1 MTRRMTSVLSEVRP
15 ATSPGP
21 VRSRAGLV
29 TELLELMRDPASSVA
44 RLGTIVS
51 SDQALS
57 ERVLRIANSPALGI
71 PSRVETVSRAV
82 TLLGFDALRETIMR
96 MVVTGAFRTIVA
108 LFTQYEEFWKHSI
121 ACGLAA
127 RLLARKQPEGQ
138 PDDAFVAGLFHDIG
152 MIAPSG
158 TGEGQLR
165 WKGVPGDVQDPVADH
180 QETGAWWAEQWG
192 MNERIVEAIRC
203 HHCPGKA
210 VRDPRLAATVHV
222 ADILCRRLEVG
233 KYAADPDQE
242 CDPTALE
249 ILGLTEAELSA
260 GHLQDDAQSIEAGMA
275 EAPSFARMVASLKN
289 ALVEAIGGLPYQE
302 RLALALCYQEGL
314 APGEVAHLMGITEED
329 VQHLH
334 DVALSTLATTI
345 HDVV

>member
-15 ATSPGP
+15 AAGSSPG
-21 VRSRAGLV
+21 RSRAGLV
-29 TELLELMRDPASSVA
+29 TELLELMRDPASSIA

-57 ERVLRIANSPALGI
+57 ERVLRIANSPVLGI
-71 PSRVETVSRAV
+71 PSRVETVPRAV

-127 RLLARKQPEGQ
+127 RLLARKHPEGK

-158 TGEGQLR
+158 AGEGQLR
-165 WKGVPGDVQDPVADH
+165 WKGTPGDMQDAVAQH

-192 MNERIVEAIRC
+192 MNDRIVEAIRY
-203 HHCPGKA
+203 HHHPGNA
-210 VRDPRLAATVHV
+210 VHDPRLAATVHV
-222 ADILCRRLEVG
+222 ADIICRRMEVG
-233 KYAADPDQE
+233 KYAADPDQQ
-242 CDPTALE
+242 CDPSALA
-249 ILGLTEAELSA
+249 ILGLTEADLSPQQ
-260 GHLQDDAQSIEAGMA
+260 LQDEAQSIEAGMA

-302 RLALALCYQEGL
+302 RLALALSYQEGL
-314 APGEVAHLMGITEED
+314 APREVAHLMGITEED
-329 VQHLH
+329 VQRLH